1 MSDCLQMPWSIEDTI
16 NHLECIRNSLARQ
29 LGRVNFEGKA
39 TQDIAELNYDFDRAI
54 KALKENQQYR
64 QIGTLEHVR
73 EFDTLYLE
81 KCQEVNEL
89 RKQTQWIPVEERLPE
104 ESGYYCVTT
113 KNTVDGNRIEQT
125 AWFAHKDDYYA
136 DASVWR
142 EIQSYEKVVAWRK
155 SKPYNPESPQES
167 PCNDAGWRQR
177 MMDVF
182 LGGKR

>member
-1 MSDCLQMPWSIEDTI
+1 MTRVDKLQSRLTQKNEQGNWCLKGLNWNDLRDGKTITKEMRDLLYGALWKLMKYEDTGYTP
-16 NHLECIRNSLARQ
+16 E
-29 LGRVNFEGKA
+29 
-39 TQDIAELNYDFDRAI
+39 
-54 KALKENQQYR
+54 
-64 QIGTLEHVR
+64 QIR
-73 EFDTLYLE
+73 EFDALYLE
-81 KCQEVNEL
+81 KCHEVNEL

-125 AWFAHKDDYYA
+125 ARFAHKDDYYA
-136 DASVWR
+136 DESVWR

-167 PCNDAGWRQR
+167 PCNATGWRQR

>member
-1 MSDCLQMPWSIEDTI
+1 MNGIERVIEQFQKEIETLNKMP
-16 NHLECIRNSLARQ
+16 
-29 LGRVNFEGKA
+29 VNVNKL
-39 TQDIAELNYDFDRAI
+39 DDVI
-54 KALKENQQYR
+54 KAVKARETAIFAMRELQQYR
-64 QIGTLEHVR
+64 QIGTLEHVQ

-136 DASVWR
+136 DESVWR

-177 MMDVF
+177 MLNVF
-182 LGGKR
+182 LGGKTK

>member
-1 MSDCLQMPWSIEDTI
+1 MDRLTARDEKTGNAYFTQCFDICDGVCMDCERETNYVETLAAYEDTGYTP
-16 NHLECIRNSLARQ
+16 E
-29 LGRVNFEGKA
+29 
-39 TQDIAELNYDFDRAI
+39 
-54 KALKENQQYR
+54 
-64 QIGTLEHVR
+64 QIR
-73 EFDTLYLE
+73 EFDALYLE

-89 RKQTQWIPVEERLPE
+89 RKQMRWIPVEERLPE

-113 KNTVDGNRIEQT
+113 QNTVAGNRIEQT

-155 SKPYNPESPQES
+155 SKPYNPESPHES
-167 PCNDAGWRQR
+167 PCNATGWRQR